1 MTEILILGEQANG
14 DLNSLSKELL
24 AAADSISDNISI
36 AFLGNDNRSV
46 AEDAIRNG
54 ASKVYLLQSKLIND
68 WSVDARVAAYEHL
81 LGKISP
87 SVILLGK
94 TQIGQDI
101 GPRLACRLG
110 VGLSQDSI
118 SIALDPKTMR
128 PVATRPVLGGR
139 MIAKVSFAEDGPNI
153 IVIRKGS
160 YDINKPNDNNEGDI
174 QEITF
179 HVEQSDKNIHHIQT
193 ILSDPGGVKLENAPV
208 IVAGGRGL
216 GGPEPFE
223 MLSDLA
229 KLLGGSVGAS
239 RAACD
244 AGWIDH
250 NYQIGLT
257 GKNVSPALYITVGI
271 SGASQH
277 MAGCSGAK
285 FIVAIN
291 KDPDANI
298 FKEASLGAVGDWEK
312 ILPPFI
318 STVKDLL
325 ET

>member
-1 MTEILILGEQANG
+1 M
-14 DLNSLSKELL
+14 
-24 AAADSISDNISI
+24 
-36 AFLGNDNRSV
+36 
-46 AEDAIRNG
+46 G
-54 ASKVYLLQSKLIND
+54 A
-68 WSVDARVAAYEHL
+68 
-81 LGKISP
+81 
-87 SVILLGK
+87 
-94 TQIGQDI
+94 
-101 GPRLACRLG
+101 RLAFRLG
-110 VGLSQDSI
+110 VGFAQDSI
-118 SIALDPKTMR
+118 SIALDPNTMR
-128 PVATRPVLGGR
+128 PIATRPVLGGR
-139 MIAKVSFAEDGPNI
+139 MIAKVGFTEDGPNI
-153 IVIRKGS
+153 VVIRKGS
-160 YDINKPNDNNEGDI
+160 YDINKPDDKNVGEI
-174 QEITF
+174 QKVTF
-179 HVEQSDKNIHHIQT
+179 HIDPSDEKVHHVQT
-193 ILSDPGGVKLENAPV
+193 VIRDVDGVRLEDAPV

-223 MLSDLA
+223 VLSSLA

-277 MAGCSGAK
+277 LAGCSGAK

-312 ILPPFI
+312 ILPSFI